1 MEGDPIDVRFS
12 GDLTDPWVRALLS
25 AMPPGTGVMEGPE
38 VPERPPGGGRAGV
51 VVLHRPN
58 LGASEAE
65 RLRAWRA
72 DGLGPRVVL
81 VAGQHV
87 RYHHLMAW
95 SGLVDAVL
103 PEATA
108 RETIGRHLG
117 PASPRPRGGEGRR
130 VAIASGQVELARLL
144 EETLDSAGYAPAR
157 YRDDP
162 ASGDEPWV
170 IWDAPVLEPGWS
182 DRLAGASQRRGVI
195 ALIGMADRA
204 LVAEARRCGAVACL
218 DLPCDPDDL
227 VFVLD
232 RLTSLARDAGPSRS
246 RGRPH
251 GPQEHRPRSLPTGA
265 RTGPRRTGAGR

>member
-1 MEGDPIDVRFS
+1 MEGDRDDVRFS

-25 AMPPGTGVMEGPE
+25 AMPVGTEILDGPE
-38 VPERPPGGGRAGV
+38 LPGVRPGGDRPGV

-58 LGASEAE
+58 LGAAEAD

-72 DGLGPRVVL
+72 GGNGPRVVL
-81 VAGQHV
+81 VAGRHV

-108 RETIGRHLG
+108 RETIARHLR
-117 PASPRPRGGEGRR
+117 PDAPRRRDGGGGQ
-130 VAIASGQVELARLL
+130 VAIASGQDELARMLG
-144 EETLDSAGYAPAR
+144 EVLDSAGYATAR
-157 YRDDP
+157 RRDDP
-162 ASGDEPWV
+162 VSGDEPWV
-170 IWDAPVLEPGWS
+170 VWDVPVLEPGWS
-182 DRLAGASQRRGVI
+182 DRLAGAAQRRGVV
-195 ALIGMADRA
+195 ALLGMADRE

-232 RLTSLARDAGPSRS
+232 RLTSRARDAGPSRS
-246 RGRPH
+246 RSRPH
-251 GPQEHRPRSLPTGA
+251 GPQGHRPRSLPGGA
-265 RTGPRRTGAGR
+265 RTGTRRTDAGR